1 MTDLFK
7 LILGLLASLFRS
19 RAKLEAEILVLRQQ
33 INVLRRR
40 ASKRPHLN
48 NTDRFLFVWLYRWF
62 PSVFGAIAIVRPETI
77 VRWHRAGF
85 RAYWRWRSRN
95 RVGRPKV
102 SIELRTLIGE
112 VSCANRLWG
121 APRIHGELL
130 KLGFEVAQST
140 VARYMC
146 RRFGPP
152 SQGWRT
158 FLSNHADGIAAVDLF
173 VLPTVAFQ
181 ILYCLVILR
190 HGRRFWM
197 SFGVTSNPTAEWI
210 SRQITEAFPCDHAPE
225 YLIRDRDRSYGS
237 VFLRR
242 LCAMGIRD
250 RPIAPRSP
258 WQNAYVERLIGTSL
272 AYSRHEHRE
281 PALGSAS
288 DPRRTAQA
296 WHRCR
301 ADHRGKIYGK
311 ERAATVAGLEDLSA
325 QSCRRHCVDGFVRS
339 PDDLVSAVVWISDP
353 ATFPPRACVARC
365 DRTPERPLDCP
376 STDRGLRLATDARVH
391 RSRSGLRVWRC
402 RRPAASRN
410 GHTGSA
416 GLATVAMAKRIL
428 REAHRFDPTGLS

>member
-1 MTDLFK
+1 MIDLFK
-7 LILGLLASLFRS
+7 LILGVLASLFRS
-19 RAKLEAEILVLRQQ
+19 KAKLEAEILVLRQQ

-40 ASKRPHLN
+40 ASKRPHFN

-62 PSVFGAIAIVRPETI
+62 PSVLGAIAIVRPETI

-112 VSCANRLWG
+112 MSCANRLWG

-173 VLPTVAFQ
+173 VLPTIAFQ

-210 SRQITEAFPCDHAPE
+210 SRQITEAFPLDHAPE

-237 VFLRR
+237 VFVRR

-258 WQNAYVERLIGTSL
+258 WQNAYVERLIGTIRRECL
-272 AYSRHEHRE
+272 DHIIVFGETHLRRIVGAYAAYYNESRTPPISGQGRPVPSRH
-281 PALGSAS
+281 SAPRRHHITTC
-288 DPRRTAQA
+288 PRRTSSPILQNLIFGT
-296 WHRCR
+296 HRCS
-301 ADHRGKIYGK
+301 
-311 ERAATVAGLEDLSA
+311 TLS
-325 QSCRRHCVDGFVRS
+325 
-339 PDDLVSAVVWISDP
+339 
-353 ATFPPRACVARC
+353 TFGESSRNTQPITMRFGP
-365 DRTPERPLDCP
+365 TF
-376 STDRGLRLATDARVH
+376 
-391 RSRSGLRVWRC
+391 RSGRM
-402 RRPAASRN
+402 RPADGPSNGSETLSRIQ
-410 GHTGSA
+410 S
-416 GLATVAMAKRIL
+416 LADYTIAML
-428 REAHRFDPTGLS
+428 ESS

>member
-7 LILGLLASLFRS
+7 LILGVLASLFRS

-62 PSVFGAIAIVRPETI
+62 PSVLGAIAIVRPETI

-85 RAYWRWRSRN
+85 RAYWRWRSHN

-112 VSCANRLWG
+112 MSCANRLWG

-173 VLPTVAFQ
+173 CPANGRVPDSLLSCHPTSRTTVLDVVWCD
-181 ILYCLVILR
+181 IKSDR
-190 HGRRFWM
+190 
-197 SFGVTSNPTAEWI
+197 GV
-210 SRQITEAFPCDHAPE
+210 D
-225 YLIRDRDRSYGS
+225 L
-237 VFLRR
+237 
-242 LCAMGIRD
+242 
-250 RPIAPRSP
+250 
-258 WQNAYVERLIGTSL
+258 
-272 AYSRHEHRE
+272 
-281 PALGSAS
+281 AS
-288 DPRRTAQA
+288 DY
-296 WHRCR
+296 
-301 ADHRGKIYGK
+301 RGVPMGPC
-311 ERAATVAGLEDLSA
+311 A
-325 QSCRRHCVDGFVRS
+325 
-339 PDDLVSAVVWISDP
+339 
-353 ATFPPRACVARC
+353 
-365 DRTPERPLDCP
+365 
-376 STDRGLRLATDARVH
+376 
-391 RSRSGLRVWRC
+391 
-402 RRPAASRN
+402 
-410 GHTGSA
+410 
-416 GLATVAMAKRIL
+416 
-428 REAHRFDPTGLS
+428 